1 MRLMVHVRQC
11 LLEPVGP
18 EPEFEQQRGTLKG
31 EPLSVLFYFGFVLVS
46 DQFCKTIAISAIF

>member
-1 MRLMVHVRQC
+1 MVHVRQW

-31 EPLSVLFYFGFVLVS
+31 EPLSVLFDFGFVLVS

>member
-1 MRLMVHVRQC
+1 MRLMVHVRQW

-31 EPLSVLFYFGFVLVS
+31 EPMGGRFFFWSVFVL
-46 DQFCKTIAISAIF
+46 DKYWQTIAISAIF